1 MKLHELEKNI
11 GATHAKKRV
20 GRGSGSGLG
29 KTSGRGQK
37 GQKARSGG
45 SINPVFEGGQL
56 PLYRRIPKRGFSNH
70 MFKTTYAV
78 VNLEQLN
85 VFENGTVVTPALLRE
100 AGIVKNQLDGIKVLG
115 TGKLEKNL
123 TIQANKFSTSALE
136 KIKESGSKAEVI

>member
-70 MFKTTYAV
+70 MFKTTYAT
-78 VNLEQLN
+78 VNVEQLN
-85 VFENGTVVTPALLRE
+85 VFENGTVVTPALLKE
-100 AGIVKNQLDGIKVLG
+100 AGIVKKELDGIKVLG
-115 TGKLEKNL
+115 NGKLEKEL

>member
-20 GRGSGSGLG
+20 GHGPGSGLG

-56 PLYRRIPKRGFSNH
+56 PLYRRLPKRGFSNYP
-70 MFKTTYAV
+70 FKKEYAV
-78 VNLEQLN
+78 INLSDLN
-85 VFENGTVVTPALLRE
+85 VFEDGTVVTPALLKER
-100 AGIVKNQLDGIKVLG
+100 GIVKKQLSGIKVLG
-115 TGKLEKNL
+115 EGQLEKKL
-123 TIQANKFSTSALE
+123 TVQAHKFSKSAMD
-136 KIKESGSKAEVI
+136 KINESGSKAEVI

>member
-56 PLYRRIPKRGFSNH
+56 PLYRRLPKRGFSNYP
-70 MFKTTYAV
+70 FKKEYAV
-78 VNLEQLN
+78 INLSDLN
-85 VFENGTVVTPALLRE
+85 VFEDGTVVTPALLKER
-100 AGIVKNQLDGIKVLG
+100 GIVKKQLSGIKVLG
-115 TGKLEKNL
+115 EGQLEKKL
-123 TIQANKFSTSALE
+123 TVQAHKFSKSAID
-136 KIKESGSKAEVI
+136 KINESGSKAEVI

>member
-11 GATHAKKRV
+11 GATSPKKRV

-29 KTSGRGQK
+29 KTSGRGEK

-56 PLYRRIPKRGFSNH
+56 PLYRRIPKRGFSNAT
-70 MFKTTYAV
+70 FKVRYAV
-78 VNLEQLN
+78 INLDDLN
-85 VFENGTVVTPALLRE
+85 RFDNGTVVTPALLRE
-100 AGIVKNQLDGIKVLG
+100 KGIVKKQMSGIKVLG
-115 TGKLEKNL
+115 NGKLTKKL
-123 TIQANKFSTSALE
+123 TIQANKFSTSALD

>member
-56 PLYRRIPKRGFSNH
+56 PLYRRLPKRGFSNYP
-70 MFKTTYAV
+70 FKKEYAV
-78 VNLEQLN
+78 INLSDLN
-85 VFENGTVVTPALLRE
+85 VFEDGTVVTPALLKER
-100 AGIVKNQLDGIKVLG
+100 GIVKKQLSGIKVLG
-115 TGKLEKNL
+115 EGQLEKKL
-123 TIQANKFSTSALE
+123 TVQAHKFSKSAID
-136 KIKESGSKAEVI
+136 KIN

>member
-56 PLYRRIPKRGFSNH
+56 PLYRRLPKRGFTNDK
-70 MFKTTYAV
+70 FRTRYAV
-78 VNLEQLN
+78 INLNELN
-85 VFENGTVVTPALLRE
+85 RFEEGTVVTPALLKE
-100 AGIVKNQLDGIKVLG
+100 TGILKKQLAGIKVLG
-115 TGKLEKNL
+115 TGKLEKKL
-123 TIQANKFSTSALE
+123 TIQANKFSASALE
-136 KIKESGSKAEVI
+136 KIQESGSKAEVI

>member
-45 SINPVFEGGQL
+45 SSNPVFEGGQL
-56 PLYRRIPKRGFSNH
+56 PLYRIIPKRGFSNH

-78 VNLEQLN
+78 VNLDQLN

-115 TGKLEKNL
+115 NGKLEKEL

>member
-20 GRGSGSGLG
+20 GRGPGSGLG
-29 KTSGRGQK
+29 KTCGRGQK

-56 PLYRRIPKRGFSNH
+56 PLYRRLPKRGFTNAL
-70 MFKTTYAV
+70 FKTTYATINV
-78 VNLEQLN
+78 EDLN
-85 VFENGTVVTPALLRE
+85 VFEDGTIVTPALLKE
-100 AGIVKNQLDGIKVLG
+100 KGIIKKDLDGLKILG
-115 TGKLEKNL
+115 NGKLERKL

>member
-56 PLYRRIPKRGFSNH
+56 PLYRRIPKRGFTNH
-70 MFKTTYAV
+70 MFKTEYAV
-78 VNLEQLN
+78 INLGELN
-85 VFENGTVVTPALLRE
+85 
-100 AGIVKNQLDGIKVLG
+100 I
-115 TGKLEKNL
+115 
-123 TIQANKFSTSALE
+123 
-136 KIKESGSKAEVI
+136 

>member
-56 PLYRRIPKRGFSNH
+56 PLYRRLPKRGFTNDK
-70 MFKTTYAV
+70 FRTRYAV
-78 VNLEQLN
+78 INLNELN
-85 VFENGTVVTPALLRE
+85 RFEEGTVVTPALWKE
-100 AGIVKNQLDGIKVLG
+100 TGILKKRLAGIKVLG
-115 TGKLEKNL
+115 TGKLEKKL
-123 TIQANKFSTSALE
+123 TIQANKFSASALE
-136 KIKESGSKAEVI
+136 KIQESGSKAEVI